1 MQPPRACGSH
11 VVIETWRFK
20 MPPATAETGTGVP
33 GSMTGGPRVK
43 GAVAKEEIGM
53 TEAGTHIVRVAL
65 QGEPTIYRE
74 IEVESR
80 KTLSDLA
87 EAIVHA
93 FGFEFDHAFGFYS
106 KLKGQDVMRSQ
117 PKYELFADMGERTEA
132 KSVEKTR
139 VADAFPDVGHKMLFM
154 FDYGDDWRFIVEVIG
169 LGQKAAKTRYPKV
182 LKKVGKAPE
191 QYGPWE
197 DDDEDDET

>member
-1 MQPPRACGSH
+1 
-11 VVIETWRFK
+11 
-20 MPPATAETGTGVP
+20 
-33 GSMTGGPRVK
+33 
-43 GAVAKEEIGM
+43 M
-53 TEAGTHIVRVAL
+53 TEAGTHIVRVTL
-65 QGEPTIYRE
+65 QDEPTIYRE

-106 KLKGQDVMRSQ
+106 KLTGQDVMRSQ
-117 PKYELFADMGERTEA
+117 PKYELFADMGEGTEA

-154 FDYGDDWRFIVEVIG
+154 FDYGDDWRFVVEVIG
-169 LGQKAAKTRYPKV
+169 LGQKARRPVTRRCSRRLARLPSSTV
-182 LKKVGKAPE
+182 TGMTTMRSEL
-191 QYGPWE
+191 
-197 DDDEDDET
+197 